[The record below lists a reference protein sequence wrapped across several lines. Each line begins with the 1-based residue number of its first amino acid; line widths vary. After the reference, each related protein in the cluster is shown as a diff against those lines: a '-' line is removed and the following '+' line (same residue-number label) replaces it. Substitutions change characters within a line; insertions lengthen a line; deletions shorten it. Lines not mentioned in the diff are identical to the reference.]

1 MNKEK
6 TQAPSAIDPVQTA
19 NAQSAAN
26 KDTAVAQANLNMVNQ
41 YTPGGSLE
49 YSQRGVAADGTPQYA
64 ATQTLTPQNQRIF
77 DLTQNASEQYGQTA
91 NNLLGNV
98 SGQLSNPIDLSSLG
112 AAPVYDTA
120 FRDSQ
125 KNALLTRSQPQWDQQ
140 RSALETR
147 LANQG
152 LTAGTAAYDNA
163 YQAQY
168 AKPYNDFLL
177 GADLNAGNLAGN
189 EYSRMQQSRQ
199 NQIGEMLLPRQQSL
213 NELAALAGGTQVST
227 PSYVNTPQTGIQGT
241 DIIGAQGLAAQQ
253 QNNAYNQAMGSNNA
267 MMGGLFGLG
276 GAALGGSLAGGYWG

>member
-6 TQAPSAIDPVQTA
+6 TQAPAAIDPVQTA
-19 NAQSAAN
+19 RAQSSAN
-26 KDTAVAQANLNMVNQ
+26 KETAIAQANLNMVNQ

-49 YSQRGVAADGTPQYA
+49 YSQRGLAADGTPQYA

-98 SGQLSNPIDLSSLG
+98 KGQLSSPIDISSLG
-112 AAPVYDTA
+112 AAPTYDA
-120 FRDSQ
+120 NFR
-125 KNALLTRSQPQWDQQ
+125 DQQ
-140 RSALETR
+140 RQALITRAQPTFDQQRTALETR

-152 LTAGTAAYDNA
+152 LVAGTEAYDKEFDTYNRG
-163 YQAQY
+163 
-168 AKPYNDFLL
+168 YNDFLL
-177 GADLNAGNLAGN
+177 GADINAGNLAGN
-189 EYSRMQQSRQ
+189 EYARMQQARQ

-241 DIIGAQGLAAQQ
+241 DIIGAQGLAANQ
-253 QNNAYNQAMGSNNA
+253 QNAAYQAQMGQNNA